1 MNKSADQNNKI
12 KLLLTKQSITK
23 TSLSPEGCPIQ
34 TTHPTTEHKSN
45 PTQVAEKI
53 MSLSHFG
60 AFLAHCIALTSAK
73 VSVKRKL
80 SFEIVEIRAAA
91 ISDHGW

>member
-1 MNKSADQNNKI
+1 MSNSDY
-12 KLLLTKQSITK
+12 
-23 TSLSPEGCPIQ
+23 
-34 TTHPTTEHKSN
+34 PTTEHKSN

-80 SFEIVEIRAAA
+80 SFENLEIRAAA